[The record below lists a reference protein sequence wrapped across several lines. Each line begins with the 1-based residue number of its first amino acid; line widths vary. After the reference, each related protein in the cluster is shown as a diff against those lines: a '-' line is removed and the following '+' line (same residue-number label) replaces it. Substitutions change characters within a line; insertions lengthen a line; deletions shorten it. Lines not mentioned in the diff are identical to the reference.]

1 MNTYEPTIHPELATI
16 VNFAPTIVK
25 LINAEVTLVISDT
38 EKIICQIVDSELN
51 FGDDAVNKKLME
63 KDPISAVLRTRKT
76 QIMNVPKETY
86 GVPFRG
92 AISPIFSQTGEL
104 IGAISINTTLSNQTN
119 LIEFAEQLT
128 MSSEEM
134 SASTTEL
141 SNIASE
147 LTNHMSNLANAQTEM
162 LRQVEQSSKMLEMI
176 NTIAKN
182 TRILGFNA
190 GIEAARSGEHGR
202 GFAVVAK
209 EITKLADSSAKSVE
223 EIHQL
228 MSLLKE
234 QVNQVKGII
243 NETSTISN
251 QQFYSIHD
259 ISTAMNNLTDVA
271 ERIEGLAKKL

>member
-104 IGAISINTTLSNQTN
+104 IGAISINTNLSNQFN
-119 LIEFAEQLT
+119 
-128 MSSEEM
+128 
-134 SASTTEL
+134 
-141 SNIASE
+141 
-147 LTNHMSNLANAQTEM
+147 
-162 LRQVEQSSKMLEMI
+162 
-176 NTIAKN
+176 
-182 TRILGFNA
+182 RIC
-190 GIEAARSGEHGR
+190 
-202 GFAVVAK
+202 
-209 EITKLADSSAKSVE
+209 
-223 EIHQL
+223 
-228 MSLLKE
+228 
-234 QVNQVKGII
+234 
-243 NETSTISN
+243 
-251 QQFYSIHD
+251 
-259 ISTAMNNLTDVA
+259 
-271 ERIEGLAKKL
+271 

>member
-1 MNTYEPTIHPELATI
+1 MNTYEKTIHPELAPI
-16 VNFAPTIVK
+16 VHLAPVLVK
-25 LINAEVTLVISDT
+25 LIHSDVTLIISDT
-38 EKIICQIVDSELN
+38 EKIICQIVDSELD
-51 FGDDAVNKKLME
+51 FGDVVNKKLLE
-63 KDPISAVLRTRKT
+63 KDPISDVLRSRKQ
-76 QIMNVPKETY
+76 QIMHIPKEIY

-92 AISPIFSQTGEL
+92 AISPIFSQAGEL

-128 MSSEEM
+128 TSSEEM
-134 SASTTEL
+134 SASTTALSTNAHEL
-141 SNIASE
+141 N
-147 LTNHMSNLANAQTEM
+147 NHMNSLSTAQTEM

-228 MSLLKE
+228 MRLLKE
-234 QVNQVKGII
+234 QVDQVKEII
-243 NETSTISN
+243 NETSSISN
-251 QQFYSIHD
+251 QQFYSIND
-259 ISTAMNNLTDVA
+259 ISTGMNNLTEVA
-271 ERIEGLAKKL
+271 DQIEGLAKKL